1 MKCDAHPD
9 KSAQLK
15 DGSCWWCWLDS
26 FSARSK
32 PVVLQEVAA
41 IDDRIKV
48 PGVRLRGKESE
59 RLRFLRAVRYYAR
72 RQGKTYPEMYHG
84 LITAMRQ
91 ASER

>member
-1 MKCDAHPD
+1 MTCSSHPD

-15 DGSCWWCWLDS
+15 KGSCYWCWLDG

-32 PVVLQEVAA
+32 PAVLQELAA
-41 IDDRIKV
+41 IDDRIRV

-59 RLRFLRAVRYYAR
+59 RSRFLRAVRYYAR
-72 RQGKTYPEMYHG
+72 QQGKTYPEMYQG